1 MNGLQGSEKM
11 KSKNKFKSKKRFD
24 YGFRNQYTKRKISY
38 YRRLQKENEKRS
50 KSIDIDKLLS
60 MENFSVLYANSE
72 GVIELDI
79 ENPAHRRWME
89 D

>member
-1 MNGLQGSEKM
+1 M
-11 KSKNKFKSKKRFD
+11 KNKNKFKSKRRFD
-24 YGFRNQYTKRKISY
+24 YGFRDQYTKRKISY

-60 MENFSVLYANSE
+60 MENISVVYANSE
-72 GVIELDI
+72 GVVEVDL
-79 ENPAHRRWME
+79 ENSAHRRWLE